1 MGAATGG
8 PAARLRD
15 LLAARRRVGAAIAVL
30 VVVVAGVVVAGSIR
44 GATPAAAGQ
53 APVDDPACG
62 PAWVTAWQTS
72 PQPGPEAAAAGGR
85 FGGRTLRM
93 VLRPQ
98 STGSEIRVRLS
109 NRYGQL
115 PLAVGAVSA
124 ATTGT
129 GGGVRGG
136 VPRPVLFDGRAEV
149 TIPAGAEI
157 VSDPVPFVA
166 QAGLPVSV
174 SIYLPQ
180 EPDRVSTHPVALQ
193 TSWVSD
199 PGNYVDS
206 TSAAAFTSPV
216 TAWFVVTGLDVL
228 APRAEHAVVLVG
240 DSITDGVGSDPG
252 QNDRWSDAL
261 SARLTSQGGATQ
273 MSVLNAG
280 ISGNQLLADAF
291 GVGDSPATRFR
302 FDVAAAAGVTD
313 VVLHI
318 GTNDI
323 ADGRTADQIEAGL
336 VRFAD
341 QARAAGLHVFLT
353 TITPSR
359 AGARG
364 TAAGQATRT
373 AVNAWV
379 LNRGAAHADG
389 VFDFAAAVADP
400 ARPDRLA
407 AGYDSGDGLHLSAT
421 GYRALAGAVRTDQLT
436 GSPCLAGSGSS
447 SVVVSG
453 GR

>member
-1 MGAATGG
+1 MRAATNGSRTRSRLVV
-8 PAARLRD
+8 AAVVL
-15 LLAARRRVGAAIAVL
+15 VTAVAGL
-30 VVVVAGVVVAGSIR
+30 VVVGTVRGASQAVAGQE
-44 GATPAAAGQ
+44 PA
-53 APVDDPACG
+53 DDPACG
-62 PAWVTAWQTS
+62 PTWVTAWQTS
-72 PQPGPEAAAAGGR
+72 PQPGPDVEAAGGR

-93 VLRPQ
+93 VVHPQ
-98 STGSEIRVRLS
+98 TTGSEIRVRLS
-109 NRYGQL
+109 NRYGRA
-115 PLAVGAVSA
+115 PLAVSAVSA

-129 GGGVRGG
+129 GAGVRGG
-136 VPRPVLFDGRAEV
+136 APRPVLFAGRPDV

-174 SIYLPQ
+174 SAYLPQ
-180 EPDRVSTHPVALQ
+180 EPDRVATHPVALQ
-193 TSWVSD
+193 TSWVSE
-199 PGNYVDS
+199 PGNHVDS
-206 TSAAAFTSPV
+206 SSGAAFSPV

-252 QNDRWSDAL
+252 EDDRWSDAL
-261 SARLTSQGGATQ
+261 SRRLGAEGGAAR

-323 ADGRTADQIEAGL
+323 AEGRTADQLQAGL

-341 QARAAGLHVFLT
+341 QARAAGLRVFLT

-359 AGARG
+359 TGPRA
-364 TAAGQATRT
+364 TAAAQATRT
-373 AVNAWV
+373 AVNSWV
-379 LNRGAAHADG
+379 LAHGPAHADG

-400 ARPDRLA
+400 ARPDRLESS
-407 AGYDSGDGLHLSAT
+407 YDAGDGLHLSAA
-421 GYRALAGAVRTDQLT
+421 GYRALAGAVHTDRLT
-436 GSPCLAGSGSS
+436 GSPCLAGDSAS

>member
-1 MGAATGG
+1 MGA
-8 PAARLRD
+8 RVRD
-15 LLAARRRVGAAIAVL
+15 LTARRRVVAAIAVL
-30 VVVVAGVVVAGSIR
+30 VTVVAGVVVAGTVR
-44 GATPAAAGQ
+44 GTASAEAGQ
-53 APVDDPACG
+53 VPAGDPACG

-109 NRYGQL
+109 NRYGQV
-115 PLAVGAVSA
+115 PLVVAAASA

-129 GGGVRGG
+129 GAGTRGG
-136 VPRPVLFDGRAEV
+136 APRPVLFDGRAEV

-174 SIYLPQ
+174 SVFLPR
-180 EPDRVSTHPVALQ
+180 EPDRVATHPLALQ
-193 TSWVSD
+193 TSWVSA
-199 PGNYVDS
+199 PGNHVDS
-206 TSAAAFTSPV
+206 TSGAAFGTPV

-228 APRAEHAVVLVG
+228 VPRAEHAVVLVG
-240 DSITDGVGSDPG
+240 DSITDGLGSDPDE
-252 QNDRWSDAL
+252 NDRWSDAL
-261 SARLTSQGGATQ
+261 SARLATEGGAAQ

-323 ADGRTADQIEAGL
+323 AEGRAADQIEAGL
-336 VRFAD
+336 VHFAD
-341 QARAAGLHVFLT
+341 QARAAGLRVFLT

-359 AGARG
+359 TGPRG

-379 LNRGAAHADG
+379 LGQGPAHSDG

-407 AGYDSGDGLHLSAT
+407 PAYDSGDGLHLSAA
-421 GYRALAGAVRTDQLT
+421 GYRALAGAVRTDALA
-436 GSPCLAGSGSS
+436 GSPCLAGDAAS

>member
-1 MGAATGG
+1 MRAATNGSRTRSRLVV
-8 PAARLRD
+8 AAVVL
-15 LLAARRRVGAAIAVL
+15 VTAVAGL
-30 VVVVAGVVVAGSIR
+30 VVVGTVR
-44 GATPAAAGQ
+44 GASQAAAGPQ
-53 APVDDPACG
+53 PADDPACG
-62 PAWVTAWQTS
+62 PTWVTAWQTS
-72 PQPGPEAAAAGGR
+72 PQPGPDVEAAGGR

-93 VLRPQ
+93 VVHPQ

-109 NRYGQL
+109 NRYGRVPL
-115 PLAVGAVSA
+115 PVAAVSA

-129 GGGVRGG
+129 GAGVRGG
-136 VPRPVLFDGRAEV
+136 APRPVLFGGRPDV

-174 SIYLPQ
+174 SAYLPQ
-180 EPDRVSTHPVALQ
+180 EPDRVATHPVALQ
-193 TSWVSD
+193 TSWVSQ
-199 PGNYVDS
+199 PGNHVDS
-206 TSAAAFTSPV
+206 SSGAAFSPV

-252 QNDRWSDAL
+252 EDDRWSDAL
-261 SARLTSQGGATQ
+261 ARRLGAAGGAAR

-291 GVGDSPATRFR
+291 GVGDAPATRFR
-302 FDVAAAAGVTD
+302 FDVAAAAGATD

-323 ADGRTADQIEAGL
+323 AEGRTADQLQAGL

-341 QARAAGLHVFLT
+341 QARAAGLRVFLT

-359 AGARG
+359 TGPRA
-364 TAAGQATRT
+364 TAAAQATRRD
-373 AVNAWV
+373 VNAWV
-379 LNRGAAHADG
+379 LAQGPAHADG

-400 ARPDRLA
+400 ARSDRLESS
-407 AGYDSGDGLHLSAT
+407 YDAGDGLHLSAA
-421 GYRALAGAVRTDQLT
+421 GYRALAGAVRIDRLT
-436 GSPCLAGSGSS
+436 GSPCLAGATAS